1 MAANL
6 AVKAKRELQARV
18 SDVHK
23 DVLQSEKDM
32 FAVTTDM
39 TRQYKVCAVGGGG
52 GEVALPVA
60 CHPPV
65 VDTFCG
71 MCNIFRQWKK
81 GI

>member
-39 TRQYKVCAVGGGG
+39 TRQYKVCASTYGRTGGGPQPDWHT
-52 GEVALPVA
+52 L
-60 CHPPV
+60 
-65 VDTFCG
+65 
-71 MCNIFRQWKK
+71 
-81 GI
+81 

>member
-39 TRQYKVCAVGGGG
+39 TRQYKVCIE
-52 GEVALPVA
+52 GED
-60 CHPPV
+60 
-65 VDTFCG
+65 DTSG
-71 MCNIFRQWKK
+71 RIVPASSLL
-81 GI
+81 